1 MWVINGFVLG
11 RNRLL
16 LLWPECL
23 LCDPLRTLRAAEGSK
38 CHHGLNFLGGTE

>member
-16 LLWPECL
+16 LLWPEGL
-23 LCDPLRTLRAAEGSK
+23 LCDPLRTPEG
-38 CHHGLNFLGGTE
+38 